1 MDLGVPTTSNTGMLL
16 ASFSTVRLGKKEE
29 RRWTRE
35 NRMWWFQ
42 VGAAQRA
49 SEVDGLRSR

>member
-16 ASFSTVRLGKKEE
+16 ASSSTARLGRKGQQW
-29 RRWTRE
+29 WTRE

-42 VGAAQRA
+42 VEAAEKA
-49 SEVDGLRSR
+49 FEADGLRHR